1 MSFGIFMFA
10 AMLGLATLVICSVI
24 NGYIAPSSARSRA
37 VVVVAVAGTL
47 LSLAVVLLSLNFENF
62 AHLRAC
68 MKYDHV
74 VPVVYTAAPAVP
86 IDKTKVISCTTY
98 ELDRTTYTTVLMA
111 WNDTDKYSE
120 IAEMEEK

>member
-1 MSFGIFMFA
+1 MSYGIFTFA

-24 NGYIAPSSARSRA
+24 NRYIAPSSARSRSI
-37 VVVVAVAGTL
+37 VVVAVAGIL
-47 LSLAVVLLSLNFENF
+47 LTLAVVLLSLNFENF

-74 VPVVYTAAPAVP
+74 VPVVYTAAPVVP
-86 IDKTKVISCTTY
+86 IDKTKVISCSTY
-98 ELDRTTYTTVLMA
+98 ELDRTTYTTILMA
-111 WNDTDKYSE
+111 WNDADKYSE